1 MGEQKR
7 HWLLTVHDEHL
18 KKWNVVKDE
27 FHDPHSCVQFE
38 QIFAETKAVRYAC
51 GQTEACPQTG
61 KIHQQIYV
69 EFKDSLR
76 LSQVVKLFPSHA
88 EPRLGTRTDAREYC
102 MMETYNGK
110 SKGKVAHSEWQCGT
124 WRQDVEGRTMTQKKR
139 ILQYICEQGMTPVD
153 IALQDPEAYFTHWR
167 SIDALYNAYAHS
179 MVHSHLGMT

>member
-7 HWLLTVHDEHL
+7 HWILTVHDEHL
-18 KKWNVVKDE
+18 KKWDIVNQLQNTIEDY
-27 FHDPHSCVQFE
+27 
-38 QIFAETKAVRYAC
+38 FAQCKAVRYAC

-102 MMETYNGK
+102 SKETYNGK
-110 SKGKVAHSEWQCGT
+110 SKGKLAGSDWEVGT
-124 WRQDVEGRTMTQKKR
+124 WRQDVEGRSQTQKQR
-139 ILQYICEQGMTPVD
+139 ILQYICVQGLTPAD
-153 IALQDPEAYFTHWR
+153 IAKLDPEAYFSHWR
-167 SIDALYNAYAHS
+167 NIRALYNAFHNKFDTEAF
-179 MVHSHLGMT
+179 

>member
-18 KKWNVVKDE
+18 KKWEEYQARSYSHPQNLV
-27 FHDPHSCVQFE
+27 FE
-38 QIFAETKAVRYAC
+38 QLFAECKSVRYAC

-102 MMETYNGK
+102 SKETYNGK
-110 SKGKVAHSEWQCGT
+110 SKGKLAGSDWEVGT
-124 WRQDVEGRTMTQKKR
+124 WRQDVEGRTQTQKQR
-139 ILQYICEQGMTPVD
+139 ILQYICVQGLTPAD
-153 IALQDPEAYFTHWR
+153 IAKSDPEAYFSHWR
-167 SIDALYNAYAHS
+167 NIHALYNAFNDNSH
-179 MVHSHLGMT
+179 MVAI